1 MNEVIKRITTH
12 FKNPKLLIALGIC
25 GIALLLFSSL
35 LDTDGTKDTL
45 SEDYDTAKQTEE
57 YRAKLEE
64 DVLRIVKSI
73 SGDKKAT
80 VVVTLESSIKY
91 DYANSFDTTSSN
103 SSGSNT
109 KNESSSSSKTYL
121 TFKNRDGGEEP
132 LIITEIMPEVRGVA
146 IVCYGGDD
154 QVLTEKIK
162 NAVTAALNI
171 TSKRVYIVGGSNYE
185 KR

>member
-1 MNEVIKRITTH
+1 MNKIFLKLSDI
-12 FKNPKLLIALGIC
+12 FKNPRMLITLGIC

-35 LDTDGTKDTL
+35 LGSSDKETL
-45 SEDYDTAKQTEE
+45 KNNTDTAKQTEE
-57 YRAKLEE
+57 YRLNLEE
-64 DVLRIVKSI
+64 SILKIVKSI

-80 VVVTLESSIKY
+80 VVITLENSIKY
-91 DYANSFDTTSSN
+91 SYADSLNTTSSN

-121 TFKNRDGGEEP
+121 TVRGDDGGENP

-146 IVCYGGDD
+146 IVCEGGDD
-154 QVLTEKIK
+154 SQLAEKIK

-171 TSKRVYIVGGSNYE
+171 TSKRVYIVGGNNYE